1 MKKVLATTV
10 ILCISIV
17 IYKYVETDELKKDSF
32 ITKVNELSKR
42 DSPSL
47 AMTSFKGATALDNNE
62 ITRVNP
68 KTVELYSELAELDQY
83 LQRNSAKENLKRD
96 DLNERF
102 REELFEAIIKRQ
114 TILQKIA
121 FIQIEE

>member
-68 KTVELYSELAELDQY
+68 KTDELYSELAELDQY